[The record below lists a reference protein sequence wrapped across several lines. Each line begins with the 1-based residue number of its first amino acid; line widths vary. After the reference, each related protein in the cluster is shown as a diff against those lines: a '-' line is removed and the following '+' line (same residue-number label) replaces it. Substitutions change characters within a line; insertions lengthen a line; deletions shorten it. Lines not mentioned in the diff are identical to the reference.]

1 LSFEFDYRVLSG
13 RLGIKHIYR
22 SKILIDQEQHVD
34 PRDADLKTAQAER
47 ERERIHL
54 QNNIKEKPEQLK
66 LSKTDPSTWS

>member
-34 PRDADLKTAQAER
+34 PRDADLKIAQAER
-47 ERERIHL
+47 ERENTL
-54 QNNIKEKPEQLK
+54 TKQYQG
-66 LSKTDPSTWS
+66 KTRATKTQ